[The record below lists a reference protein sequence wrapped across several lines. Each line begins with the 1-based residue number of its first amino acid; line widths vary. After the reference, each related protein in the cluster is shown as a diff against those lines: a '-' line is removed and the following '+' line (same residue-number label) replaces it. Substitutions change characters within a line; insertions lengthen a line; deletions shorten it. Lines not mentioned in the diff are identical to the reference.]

1 LLLICESNQE
11 SLKSQRAFEKEFK
24 LGQAGHPNLPCIPD
38 SCSLKGF
45 QARTLDQRETTRPMT
60 LIQCSAVL
68 FDMDGVLVDST
79 PAVARVWTSWA
90 LEHELVPDD
99 VVRQAHG
106 RPSLATIIE
115 LLPHG
120 DHDAEN
126 REVERRE
133 IEDIADVVA
142 LPGALTLLQAIPQ
155 HRWAVVTSAT
165 RALAEVRLRAAG
177 LPIPNHL
184 VTASELPRGKPFP
197 DPYLKGAEVLGMAPA
212 DCVVAEDA
220 ASGIRSGKAAGARV
234 VALRTTST
242 DEELLTAGADW
253 IADDLSAL
261 SLEPQIR
268 TSALA
273 FLLQEKK

>member
-1 LLLICESNQE
+1 
-11 SLKSQRAFEKEFK
+11 
-24 LGQAGHPNLPCIPD
+24 
-38 SCSLKGF
+38 
-45 QARTLDQRETTRPMT
+45 MT
-60 LIQCSAVL
+60 LIQCGAVL

-90 LEHELVPDD
+90 LEHGLVPSE

-120 DHDAEN
+120 DHDAED

-133 IEDIADVVA
+133 IADIADVVA
-142 LPGALTLLQAIPQ
+142 LPGALTLLQSIPQ

-177 LPIPNHL
+177 LPIPKHL
-184 VTASELPRGKPFP
+184 VTASDLQRGKPFP
-197 DPYLKGAEVLGMAPA
+197 DPYLKGAEILGIVPA
-212 DCVVAEDA
+212 ECVVAEDA
-220 ASGIRSGKAAGARV
+220 ASGVRSGKAAGARV
-234 VALRTTST
+234 LALLTTST
-242 DEELLTAGADW
+242 QDELLSAGADW

-261 SLEPQIR
+261 TLASEVK
-268 TSALA
+268 TTGLA
-273 FLLQEKK
+273 FLLREKK

>member
-1 LLLICESNQE
+1 
-11 SLKSQRAFEKEFK
+11 
-24 LGQAGHPNLPCIPD
+24 
-38 SCSLKGF
+38 
-45 QARTLDQRETTRPMT
+45 MT
-60 LIQCSAVL
+60 LIQCGAAL

-90 LEHELVPDD
+90 LEHGLVPDE

-133 IEDIADVVA
+133 IEDIADVVG
-142 LPGALTLLQAIPQ
+142 LPGAQALLQSIPE

-177 LPIPNHL
+177 LPIPKHL
-184 VTASELPRGKPFP
+184 VTASDLQRGKPFP
-197 DPYLKGAEVLGMAPA
+197 DPYLKGAEILGIAPA
-212 DCVVAEDA
+212 ECVVAEDA
-220 ASGIRSGKAAGARV
+220 ASGVRSGKAAGARV
-234 VALRTTST
+234 LALLTTST
-242 DEELLTAGADW
+242 EEELLSAGADW

-261 SLEPQIR
+261 LLDPNV
-268 TSALA
+268 TTMGLA
-273 FLLQEKK
+273 FLLREKK

>member
-1 LLLICESNQE
+1 
-11 SLKSQRAFEKEFK
+11 
-24 LGQAGHPNLPCIPD
+24 
-38 SCSLKGF
+38 
-45 QARTLDQRETTRPMT
+45 MT
-60 LIQCSAVL
+60 LIQCNAVL

-90 LEHELVPDD
+90 LEHGLVPDQ

-133 IEDIADVVA
+133 IEDIADVIA
-142 LPGALTLLQAIPQ
+142 LPGALTLLQSIPQ
-155 HRWAVVTSAT
+155 DRWAVVTSAT

-177 LPIPNHL
+177 LPAPKHL
-184 VTASELPRGKPFP
+184 VTASDLQRGKPFP
-197 DPYLKGAEVLGMAPA
+197 DPYLKGAAILQIPPPECLA
-212 DCVVAEDA
+212 AEDA
-220 ASGIRSGKAAGARV
+220 PSGVRSGQAAGARV
-234 VALRTTST
+234 LALRTTST
-242 DEELLTAGADW
+242 DKELLAAGADW

-261 SLEPQIR
+261 SLEQ
-268 TSALA
+268 LA
-273 FLLQEKK
+273 QPGLTLRLQERK